1 MFFESS
7 NPISDVFDITTLYEK
22 EDKNEIILNFLS
34 EVLKNFKE
42 EQLNEILSVEN
53 FRVYSQIRYYLKNI
67 DKAPLPTF
75 KIPISF
81 QQYFNDKTLPQIVQ
95 RPLYRAP
102 VIKTNLIQPI
112 EEEEQFN
119 ERHSAGGSFKR
130 QRTIK
135 VIRKY

>member
-67 DKAPLPTF
+67 NKAPLPTF

-81 QQYFNDKTLPQIVQ
+81 QKYFDFGT
-95 RPLYRAP
+95 
-102 VIKTNLIQPI
+102 IK
-112 EEEEQFN
+112 
-119 ERHSAGGSFKR
+119 AGSFR
-130 QRTIK
+130 PQRTIK